1 MKIEDKFVIF
11 ENGLRF
17 PRIGLGTFLLSD
29 DQAEETVYQAIT
41 KLGVRH
47 IDAAWAY
54 GNEEG
59 VGRGLK
65 RAFKDGIKREDIWI
79 TSKLFMH

>member
-1 MKIEDKFVIF
+1 M
-11 ENGLRF
+11 
-17 PRIGLGTFLLSD
+17 
-29 DQAEETVYQAIT
+29 
-41 KLGVRH
+41 RH

-59 VGRGLK
+59 VGRGLQ

>member
-29 DQAEETVYQAIT
+29 DQAEETVY
-41 KLGVRH
+41 
-47 IDAAWAY
+47 
-54 GNEEG
+54 
-59 VGRGLK
+59 
-65 RAFKDGIKREDIWI
+65 
-79 TSKLFMH
+79 